1 MKKISVVF
9 ALFAVLIFVISCGGG
24 SSKITDK
31 TDSGEA
37 ENDED
42 VVDTDSSD
50 TTSDKPDSDNPDS
63 ASEAG
68 IYLGIIG
75 FNNTWYPKE
84 IKRLTKDNKWEFH
97 NFIDDLTQLNLTT
110 LYYADDKALEMMRE
124 YSPVPLKLEKAALVT
139 FTDGLD
145 NQSTADEFKP
155 EYSKSSEYR
164 DDLNKMIVNEKIHG
178 LSLEAFAVG
187 LQGSDIP
194 DELVPEFDKTLEKLA
209 NPKENA
215 FHVSDMDE
223 VEERF
228 AVIADGL
235 YKVTTSINMGVYI
248 PGGYDDGQVIRYTFD
263 NAESAES
270 SNLYIQATYHKK
282 DGAKTLE
289 NITYQGFADGKK
301 SITST
306 SKGPHGELYFQ
317 FDDLKYS
324 DGSTV
329 PEDVIKYRSRLWKQ
343 LESGGWY
350 GDIEID
356 MAELPPVVDED
367 KRSALIML
375 VLDCTTSLGN
385 EFPLMQQ
392 AAKNFV
398 DTLVN
403 GADASA
409 SGTETRVSNCTGLP
423 ANAEWNTASTITQSW
438 NGSEWLPTT
447 AGVYNETASTSKCY
461 FKCVED
467 YEWNGSQC
475 QSNSTPCDP
484 NPCNHTGST
493 GVCTA
498 TNAATYTC
506 GCEENYFWD
515 TSAKKCLT
523 PCDSDPCNH
532 TGSTGVCT
540 VINAATY
547 SCGCEE
553 NYFWDSS
560 AKKCVSPCDS
570 KCPAHDGFTN
580 TCKASSA
587 TEYSCVYKD
596 STTPYIWS
604 ERYDAMA
611 WQAAVDKCTSLNA
624 GNYGGY
630 SSGWHLP
637 DIDELRT
644 LLIADRVTNNCKVSA
659 ASGCLS
665 YSSCWSCSTCTQT
678 GTQSSSGTGCS
689 SWGTSYSDGRYSKF
703 GEDGWFWSSST
714 TSDNTDGAWYVG
726 FDNGYVSY
734 YYKTDIYYYVRCV
747 R

>member
-1 MKKISVVF
+1 MLEEKMKKFFACFAVF
-9 ALFAVLIFVISCGGG
+9 AALIFVIGCGGG
-24 SSKITDK
+24 SAKITDK

-37 ENDED
+37 ESGED
-42 VVDTDSSD
+42 ADDTDSSD
-50 TTSDKPDSDNPDS
+50 TTSDKPDLDNSDS
-63 ASEAG
+63 ASEEG

-124 YSPVPLKLEKAALVT
+124 YSPLPLKLEKAALVT

-178 LSLEAFAVG
+178 LSLEAFAIG

-270 SNLYIQATYHKK
+270 SNLYIEATYHKK

-375 VLDCTTSLGN
+375 VLDCTTSLGD

-447 AGVYNETASTSKCY
+447 EGVYNETASTSKCY

-467 YEWNGSQC
+467 YEWNGTQCVKPATPCDPNPCTSIANSTGNCTVNGTSYVCGCNSGYDWTGTQCIKQTTPCDPNPCLNVANSTKECIETGDTTYSCKCESGYNWNGSQC
-475 QSNSTPCDP
+475 QSNSTPSLSECS
-484 NPCNHTGST
+484 ST
-493 GVCTA
+493 ST
-498 TNAATYTC
+498 
-506 GCEENYFWD
+506 
-515 TSAKKCLT
+515 T
-523 PCDSDPCNH
+523 PCTDL
-532 TGSTGVCT
+532 
-540 VINAATY
+540 
-547 SCGCEE
+547 
-553 NYFWDSS
+553 SS
-560 AKKCVSPCDS
+560 GLIWSA
-570 KCPAHDGFTN
+570 
-580 TCKASSA
+580 KASSSMTWSDA
-587 TEYSCVYKD
+587 VSYCDNLTE
-596 STTPYIWS
+596 
-604 ERYDAMA
+604 
-611 WQAAVDKCTSLNA
+611 
-624 GNYGGY
+624 GGY
-630 SSGWHLP
+630 SDWHLP
-637 DIDELRT
+637 NIDELRT
-644 LLIADRVTNNCKVSA
+644 LLIADRVKNNCQVSEA
-659 ASGCLS
+659 NNCLS
-665 YSSCWSCSTCTQT
+665 AYGFFSSCWSCSTCTQT
-678 GTQSSSGTGCS
+678 GTQSSSNTSCSDLGTP
-689 SWGTSYSDGRYSKF
+689 YSDGRYSKF
-703 GEDGWFWSSST
+703 GETGYFWSSSVR
-714 TSDNTDGAWYVG
+714 SDGSTDAWRVSFDYGYVG
-726 FDNGYVSY
+726 FND
-734 YYKTDIYYYVRCV
+734 KTSSHNVRCV

>member
-37 ENDED
+37 ESDED

-50 TTSDKPDSDNPDS
+50 TTSEKPDSDNHDS
-63 ASEAG
+63 ASEEG

-178 LSLEAFAVG
+178 LSLEAFAIG

-306 SKGPHGELYFQ
+306 QKGPHGELYFQ

-398 DTLVN
+398 DTLVS

-409 SGTETRVSNCTGLP
+409 PGTETRVSNCTGLP

-447 AGVYNETASTSKCY
+447 EGVYNETASTSKCY

-475 QSNSTPCDP
+475 QSNSTPSLPECSTS
-484 NPCNHTGST
+484 NTGPC
-493 GVCTA
+493 
-498 TNAATYTC
+498 Y
-506 GCEENYFWD
+506 
-515 TSAKKCLT
+515 
-523 PCDSDPCNH
+523 
-532 TGSTGVCT
+532 
-540 VINAATY
+540 
-547 SCGCEE
+547 
-553 NYFWDSS
+553 
-560 AKKCVSPCDS
+560 
-570 KCPAHDGFTN
+570 
-580 TCKASSA
+580 
-587 TEYSCVYKD
+587 D
-596 STTPYIWS
+596 STSHLTWS
-604 ERYDAMA
+604 KKADTTYYDAGTY
-611 WQAAVDKCTSLNA
+611 CNGLSE
-624 GNYGGY
+624 GGY
-630 SSGWHLP
+630 SDWRLP
-637 DIDELRT
+637 NISELRT
-644 LLIADRVTNNCKVSA
+644 LIKNCSRNIMPGGTCKVREDEELV
-659 ASGCLS
+659 CLE
-665 YSSCWSCSTCTQT
+665 SSCWTSETCGSCS
-678 GTQSSSGTGCS
+678 SDSSGK
-689 SWGTSYSDGRYSKF
+689 YSKF
-703 GEDGWFWSSST
+703 GETGYFWSSSLQ
-714 TSDNTDGAWYVG
+714 SDSSSLAWGVNFNVG
-726 FDNGYVSY
+726 GVGNGYKVGYS
-734 YYKTDIYYYVRCV
+734 YYVRCV